1 MSVQEVM
8 TQPRLKLQLLS
19 RHSDIVE
26 TTFESSLF
34 VVKMGAW
41 SFAKPAFSECM
52 CLRIGFGEI
61 YRTQME
67 QPKFRDLGVNHCFLS
82 IPFILFLYLVGSIPL
97 ISWSLQYTW
106 VYQLPTIFY
115 FHQSTKCGSPV
126 SFYDHGELMPWPLPV
141 LATAWHSS
149 AACFHKMVRYGEP
162 GFPCWNSSNIE
173 NIPRDLSIRWYPKL
187 DDPWYLG
194 FFKPIG
200 SYRPII
206 FPNHVTNRVPIH
218 YHFDHFQSAS
228 PDVMQ
233 LGPLG
238 PYADCG
244 EVSSVTCTGECWSNP
259 YCCGMI
265 QLGQLVS
272 MYGVPRYESSLAAGS
287 RWKPYINCQKGMERY
302 GFLEYFFQHRYT
314 FQFQLEPWL
323 PPTRWFFET
332 ERSLHLPS
340 FTISIWATKT
350 I

>member
-34 VVKMGAW
+34 VVTMGAW
-41 SFAKPAFSECM
+41 SFAKPAFSESM

-82 IPFILFLYLVGSIPL
+82 IPFIIFLYLVGSIPL
-97 ISWSLQYTW
+97 ISWSLQYINFLQSFTSINPLNVDHLW
-106 VYQLPTIFY
+106 VSMIMVSSCPDRCLCLPLL
-115 FHQSTKCGSPV
+115 HVPQQRVSPKWWDMV
-126 SFYDHGELMPWPLPV
+126 S
-141 LATAWHSS
+141 
-149 AACFHKMVRYGEP
+149 P
-162 GFPCWNSSNIE
+162 GFLVQTAATSRTSLEICQSVGIQSWM
-173 NIPRDLSIRWYPKL
+173 IPGIRAK
-187 DDPWYLG
+187 
-194 FFKPIG
+194 KPIG

-218 YHFDHFQSAS
+218 HHFDHFQSAS

-244 EVSSVTCTGECWSNP
+244 EVSSVTCTGECWSYP

-272 MYGVPRYESSLAAGS
+272 MYGIPRYESSLAAGS

-302 GFLEYFFQHRYT
+302 GFLEYFFNSSIG
-314 FQFQLEPWL
+314 
-323 PPTRWFFET
+323 TRFSSSWNLDCLQRDVF
-332 ERSLHLPS
+332 L
-340 FTISIWATKT
+340 K
-350 I
+350 